1 MCTYSAA
8 TKARLQPHS
17 IRIAHVL
24 EGEDKH
30 THTEELLDG
39 CEELLDGC
47 EEVDESKRYKS
58 TKMST
63 AVEKALGRTIAKRP
77 APNLLSDFSWGYL

>member
-39 CEELLDGC
+39 CEE
-47 EEVDESKRYKS
+47 VDESNRDTS

-77 APNLLSDFSWGYL
+77 APTLLSDFSWVYL

>member
-1 MCTYSAA
+1 M
-8 TKARLQPHS
+8 PHYLRTS
-17 IRIAHVL
+17 SSRSVFPGFE

-47 EEVDESKRYKS
+47 EEVDESKRYTR